1 MGMNMAPTKRELEM
15 IEDVAILELMP
26 GRYER
31 AYETIEANRNVL
43 NRLYKACTYG
53 MSLWSGQ
60 KLGELR
66 RELRAVNINVLR
78 LGMERG
84 TILVP
89 YRSRSIT
96 DVLRVQPEEAERRIQ
111 ALIGDYAE
119 HVFGRRPE
127 L

>member
-1 MGMNMAPTKRELEM
+1 M

-31 AYETIEANRNVL
+31 AYETLEANRNIL
-43 NRLYKACTYG
+43 NRLYSACTYG
-53 MSLWSGQ
+53 MAIWSAQ
-60 KLGELR
+60 KLAELR
-66 RELRAVNINVLR
+66 KELKAANIYVLR

-96 DVLRVQPEEAERRIQ
+96 DVLRVHPEEAERRIQ

-119 HVFGRRPE
+119 HVFGRRPD